1 MAIPPPMPDRPFA
14 LAAPSPRSL
23 AGPFGESYVAALHGL
38 RDALE
43 RALRAAG
50 ADPARPQEVSRSFG
64 LNKNLAWKMARLV
77 GATDPAA
84 ALRFV
89 PGQAG
94 LRKIRDALSAQSGP
108 AAVADLDQA
117 LWDFDRMVRAH
128 AGNRGT
134 LDILV
139 QGLGHGRLEPETLE
153 QARRL
158 AFQGNSAIWGVQAR
172 AQISISIL
180 APNREDPD
188 WVDVV
193 QIGGLVDF
201 RRMRPDVRW
210 LLFSGQNYSLTD
222 GTSTANAGDPLEPP
236 PQGARGAPLLADFCS
251 TPLPHVEVL
260 RGALETRYEL
270 PGGTIGNS
278 SLLTCTYG
286 VVTRRVGPRL
296 GEDEDAWGEVGAH
309 LLTPAEHLQTD
320 VLLHR
325 ELGWGVPPE
334 LRLLGRLDGRPALG
348 EAERAGRAVPFGERL
363 VDLGEGL
370 LGLSSA
376 AVPRSG
382 ELVRHALAQ
391 VGWDPADFHAWR
403 FSMPFPPVPTS
414 VLVASR
420 LPRR

>member
-1 MAIPPPMPDRPFA
+1 MSDRPSVM
-14 LAAPSPRSL
+14 AAPSARSL
-23 AGPFGESYVAALHGL
+23 AGPFGESYVAALLGL
-38 RDALE
+38 RQGLE

-50 ADPARPQEVSRSFG
+50 ADPSRPQDVSRSFG

-77 GATDPAA
+77 AATDPAA

-89 PGQAG
+89 PGPAG
-94 LRKIRDALSAQSGP
+94 LRKIRDALSARAGP
-108 AAVADLDQA
+108 EATADLDRA
-117 LWDFDRMVRAH
+117 LWNFDHMVQAH
-128 AGNRGT
+128 AGDRGT

-139 QGLGHGRLEPETLE
+139 QGLGHDRLEPETLE

-180 APNREDPD
+180 APNREDPA

-193 QIGGLVDF
+193 QVGGLVDF

-210 LLFSGQNYSLTD
+210 LLFSSQSYSLTD
-222 GTSTANAGDPLEPP
+222 GSSTAGVGEPLEPP
-236 PQGARGAPLLADFCS
+236 PEGSRGAPLLAEFCS

-260 RGALETRYEL
+260 RGESETRYEL

-286 VVTRRVGPRL
+286 VYTPRVGPRL
-296 GEDEDAWGEVGAH
+296 GDDDDAWAEVGAH

-325 ELGWGVPPE
+325 DLGWGTPPE
-334 LRLLGRLDGRPALG
+334 LRLLGRLDGRPALS
-348 EAERAGRAVPFGERL
+348 EAERAGRQVPFGERL
-363 VDLGEGL
+363 ADLGPGL
-370 LGLSSA
+370 MGLSSA
-376 AVPRSG
+376 AIPRSE
-382 ELVRHALAQ
+382 ELVRYALGQ
-391 VGWDPADFHAWR
+391 LGWDASEFHAWR

-414 VLVASR
+414 VFLASR